1 MAPPSET
8 SCSLRRIFWT
18 AFAKTKMDRNQR
30 SPLPIPNNNLLKTCK
45 TDKLGVKSFLPHY
58 LPTVDPGTGSTSKLV
73 VQAETVPKDE
83 AILYQWLVQ
92 IVTLVQWVLMW
103 IFPLATGDS
112 RTGGPVVND
121 EDEMV
126 QDAFTKVPFANLQ
139 KSFQAPVRPPGMA
152 KGRADIGELARNG
165 PLLRYTQAKSQQ
177 GPTQGGYIIDL
188 SKLAKY
194 KVYPGLHRLGAKA
207 ELNAVWQVTSI
218 TTGETGAVSPS
229 DDPERFALAK
239 QIFLASAATY
249 NSILHHTMGV
259 HVAMAECF
267 EIAAR
272 NTLSGSHPLLR
283 LLWAHFFG
291 AIRSNAQTIRTD
303 LQGGFFNS
311 TFESVFSWPREE
323 IFKAVADYWTDGF
336 DLLEMDPSHYC
347 MDVDS
352 PAANN
357 LRELWGVIAMY
368 SKDYLSIYYKDDEA
382 VATDASIVRF
392 LTLLNN
398 LVPGGVTNVVNP
410 VTPTLSGLTKL
421 AAVFIWS
428 GTGEHG
434 AVGQNMWNY
443 VCWTATWPLR
453 VYQGALREDKD
464 RYQLWLNYNYILNVP
479 RASLVKDFSDLA
491 LDSKGEA
498 VMKELQKRLKKV
510 QEQMPSAPKKAGLL
524 YPDELDC
531 NIAS

>member
-1 MAPPSET
+1 MAPPSGK
-8 SCSLRRIFWT
+8 SSLRRIFWT
-18 AFAKTKMDRNQR
+18 AFAKIKMDRNQR
-30 SPLPIPNNNLLKTCK
+30 SPLPIPPNNLLKTCK

-58 LPTVDPGTGSTSKLV
+58 LPIDPVTGSNSKLV
-73 VQAETVPKDE
+73 VQAERVPKDE

-92 IVTLVQWVLMW
+92 IVTMVQWVLMW

-112 RTGGPVVND
+112 RSGGPVAND

-126 QDAFTKVPFANLQ
+126 LDAFTKVPFANLQ

-152 KGRADIGELARNG
+152 KGGAHIGELARNG
-165 PLLRYTQAKSQQ
+165 PLLRYTRPKSEQE
-177 GPTQGGYIIDL
+177 PTQGGYIIDL

-194 KVYPGLHRLGAKA
+194 EVYPGLHRLGAKA
-207 ELNAVWQVTSI
+207 ELNAAWQVTSI
-218 TTGETGAVSPS
+218 TTSETGVVSPS
-229 DDPERFALAK
+229 DDPEQFALAK
-239 QIFLASAATY
+239 QIFLASVATHG
-249 NSILHHTMGV
+249 SILHHTMGA

-291 AIRSNAQTIRTD
+291 AIRSNAQSIRTD
-303 LQGGFFNS
+303 LQGGLFNS

-336 DLLEMDPSHYC
+336 DLLQMDPSHYC

-352 PAANN
+352 PVANN
-357 LRELWGVIAMY
+357 LRELWGLIASY
-368 SKDYLSIYYKDDEA
+368 CKDYLSIYYADDEA
-382 VATDASIVRF
+382 VVADASVVRF
-392 LTLLNN
+392 LTLVNG
-398 LVPGGVTNVVNP
+398 LVPGGVTSVVNP
-410 VTPTLSGLTKL
+410 VKPTLSGLTKL

-428 GTGEHG
+428 GSAEHG
-434 AVGQNMWNY
+434 AAGQNMWNY

-453 VYQGALREDKD
+453 VYQGNLCEDKD

-479 RASLVKDFSDLA
+479 RASLSKDFSHLA
-491 LDSKGEA
+491 LDPKGA
-498 VMKELQKRLKKV
+498 VIMKELQKRLKKV
-510 QEQMPSAPKKAGLL
+510 QEQMSSGTKKAWLL

-531 NIAS
+531 NVAS